1 MVVQKRPSPFR
12 NVETGPIVTSGRIR
26 ELASYWEAK
35 RAGRA
40 MPVKR
45 EIDPA
50 EIKSLLPYLMIA
62 ELHRGDTLRIRYR
75 LVGTEAARYA
85 EEDYTNLWLDESGWQ
100 QWESRPIS
108 ISIAALPPNGA
119 RSWEPATRCGRTTR
133 SSRSSGR
140 SSRFPTG
147 LPTRLPSFSASR
159 ICCRLKRGEPAGRLR
174 GLRSGSRG
182 RSEIGKAH
190 RHRRTDAFRALDF
203 DVAAKE
209 LGELARERQAD
220 AGSFVSAA

>member
-100 QWESRPIS
+100 QWEIQAYLDQYCR
-108 ISIAALPPNGA
+108 IAAERRPLMGTGYAVWQDHKIKPFEWAKFPLSDGTSDEVAFVLGIEDLLPPQEG
-119 RSWEPATRCGRTTR
+119 
-133 SSRSSGR
+133 
-140 SSRFPTG
+140 
-147 LPTRLPSFSASR
+147 
-159 ICCRLKRGEPAGRLR
+159 
-174 GLRSGSRG
+174 
-182 RSEIGKAH
+182 
-190 RHRRTDAFRALDF
+190 
-203 DVAAKE
+203 
-209 LGELARERQAD
+209 
-220 AGSFVSAA
+220 